1 MHHEALQLDTSK
13 NQLWESEFKNL
24 SELITSNNAAIED
37 WTHHK
42 KQLQQEI
49 KRLHA
54 EWSDVNRKDA
64 ILKALSSHDAAF
76 QLWAEMVKLN

>member
-1 MHHEALQLDTSK
+1 MYHEASWSDTSK
-13 NQLWESEFKNL
+13 NQVWESEFKNL

-42 KQLQQEI
+42 KHLQQEI

-54 EWSDVNRKDA
+54 EWCDVNRKD
-64 ILKALSSHDAAF
+64 S
-76 QLWAEMVKLN
+76 

>member
-1 MHHEALQLDTSK
+1 MYHEARQLNTSK
-13 NQLWESEFKNL
+13 NQLRESEFKNL

-54 EWSDVNRKDA
+54 E
-64 ILKALSSHDAAF
+64 
-76 QLWAEMVKLN
+76 